1 MKKSSRP
8 NFKNKQLIL
17 ENRQRRSF
25 LPISVAFAP
34 VAADLIGKIIGR
46 GKRKKPQKN
55 KKTKK
60 KQIKFNYPKIKFTKN
75 KRRR

>member
-8 NFKNKQLIL
+8 YFKNKQLIL

-25 LPISVAFAP
+25 LPISAPFPP

-46 GKRKKPQKN
+46 GKGKR
-55 KKTKK
+55 TAKK
-60 KQIKFNYPKIKFTKN
+60 KKKN
-75 KRRR
+75 EQNLITQR

>member
-8 NFKNKQLIL
+8 YFKNKQLIL

-25 LPISVAFAP
+25 LPISAPFPP
-34 VAADLIGKIIGR
+34 VAADLKEKKIER
-46 GKRKKPQKN
+46 EKE

-60 KQIKFNYPKIKFTKN
+60 KKKKTNKI
-75 KRRR
+75 

>member
-8 NFKNKQLIL
+8 YFENKQLIL

-25 LPISVAFAP
+25 LPISAPFAP

-46 GKRKKPQKN
+46 GKEKR
-55 KKTKK
+55 TAKK
-60 KQIKFNYPKIKFTKN
+60 KKKRTKFNYPKIKFTKN

>member
-1 MKKSSRP
+1 MKKSSRLY
-8 NFKNKQLIL
+8 FKNKQLIL

-25 LPISVAFAP
+25 LPISAPFAP

-46 GKRKKPQKN
+46 GKGKR
-55 KKTKK
+55 TAKK
-60 KQIKFNYPKIKFTKN
+60 KKKRTKFNYPKIKFTKN